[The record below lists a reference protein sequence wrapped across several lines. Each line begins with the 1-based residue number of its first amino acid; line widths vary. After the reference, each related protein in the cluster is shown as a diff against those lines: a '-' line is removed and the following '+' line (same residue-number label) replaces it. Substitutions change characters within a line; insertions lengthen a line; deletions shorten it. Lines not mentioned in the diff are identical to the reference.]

1 MELVKFH
8 KFNKVMLFVNII
20 ASMLNLAG
28 AAFGH
33 EACRILAPQPG
44 VKPALP
50 ELQGEVVTTGRLGK
64 LPHII
69 FLKKC
74 SEFYSGKHFLLVIPL
89 ELKLHERKMLIGF
102 AQCCF

>member
-50 ELQGEVVTTGRLGK
+50 NWKVKCLNHWTAREVPNNG
-64 LPHII
+64 
-69 FLKKC
+69 FLINT
-74 SEFYSGKHFLLVIPL
+74 F
-89 ELKLHERKMLIGF
+89 
-102 AQCCF
+102 